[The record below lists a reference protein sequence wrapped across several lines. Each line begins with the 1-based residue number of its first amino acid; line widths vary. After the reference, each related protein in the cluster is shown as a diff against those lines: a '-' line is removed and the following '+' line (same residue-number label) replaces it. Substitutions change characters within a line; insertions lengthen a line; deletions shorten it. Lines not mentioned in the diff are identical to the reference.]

1 MTTQE
6 NNKRIAR
13 QFFEHFDKQ
22 NLDGAFSLMAED
34 AQFKIPGKPAE
45 SPSAGAYGKD
55 RLRRLFERVLK
66 NVPDG
71 VRMTFKS
78 AIAEGDMVALEMEGL
93 GKLSNGRAYN
103 NEYVILFVIRDGL
116 IREVREY
123 NDTLHAYNVWHAA

>member
-1 MTTQE
+1 MTTQDD
-6 NNKRIAR
+6 NSRIAKR
-13 QFFEHFDKQ
+13 FFECFDARDL
-22 NLDGAFSLMAED
+22 NGAFALLAGD
-34 AQFKIPGKPAE
+34 ALFRIPGKPAE
-45 SPSAGAYGKD
+45 SPSAGAYDKN
-55 RLRRLFERVLK
+55 RLRRLFERILK

-78 AIAEGDMVALEMEGL
+78 VIAQGDMVALEMEGL
-93 GKLSNGRAYN
+93 GKLSNGRVYN